1 MLGDMKIFVS
11 SDLSGVK
18 IDAKSGGITGNFK
31 VFVLGVGCLERVVGG
46 GGLLVGG
53 CKMHIIRFD
62 LIIITDLLW
71 VKIEA
76 KKRNC

>member
-1 MLGDMKIFVS
+1 MS

-18 IDAKSGGITGNFK
+18 IDAKNGDIGKIK
-31 VFVLGVGCLERVVGG
+31 VFVLGVGCWGRVVGG

-53 CKMHIIRFD
+53 CKIYIIRID
-62 LIIITDLLW
+62 LITDLFW

-76 KKRNC
+76 EKRNC